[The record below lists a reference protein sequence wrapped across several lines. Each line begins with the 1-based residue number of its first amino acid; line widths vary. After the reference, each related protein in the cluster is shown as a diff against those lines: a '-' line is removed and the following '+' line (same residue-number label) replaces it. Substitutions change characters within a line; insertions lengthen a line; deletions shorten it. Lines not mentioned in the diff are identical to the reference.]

1 MAENSLMEKRTRS
14 PIIGILT
21 HKEREEGGKI
31 IIAGLCVVSMQGSR
45 ELIDTD
51 RIRIDIPVKENA
63 AQIRFGSRYGRKLP
77 RGGSINEYEIS
88 IDREEARY
96 FDIQNK
102 LIVNYDGLEGRILYS
117 AYDLKKGHNRNSK
130 VFVRDGIAMYFRLS
144 RSGMP
149 TGMTILKSRIG

>member
-1 MAENSLMEKRTRS
+1 MMAENSLMEKRTRS

-63 AQIRFGSRYGRKLP
+63 AQIRSAETVRYQSRH
-77 RGGSINEYEIS
+77 
-88 IDREEARY
+88 
-96 FDIQNK
+96 
-102 LIVNYDGLEGRILYS
+102 ILC
-117 AYDLKKGHNRNSK
+117 L
-130 VFVRDGIAMYFRLS
+130 VQI
-144 RSGMP
+144 
-149 TGMTILKSRIG
+149 